1 MNYKNWPIAKQI
13 GALAFILTLII
24 FCILS
29 TLSYKSASNVLED
42 KGISAMKAEMHA
54 VSDMLELQYDSLLQL
69 ARRNAD
75 VLRKCTPANL
85 VAQIKP

>member
-42 KGISAMKAEMHA
+42 KGIKIGRAH
-54 VSDMLELQYDSLLQL
+54 V
-69 ARRNAD
+69 
-75 VLRKCTPANL
+75 
-85 VAQIKP
+85 